1 MTAEVATAHSAGR
14 CGDFRGMRDLASRGQ
29 NLSKVL
35 MVGGPLD
42 GEWRELPYTTTGYVV
57 RFRPKGAPHK
67 NGIYELGVE
76 TEDGGEFY
84 FLGFEELDA

>member
-1 MTAEVATAHSAGR
+1 MPE
-14 CGDFRGMRDLASRGQ
+14 LARRGQ

-42 GEWRELPYTTTGYVV
+42 GEWRELPHTTTGYVV
-57 RFRPKGAPHK
+57 RFRPKGAPHQK
-67 NGIYELGVE
+67 GFYELGVE

-84 FLGFEELDA
+84 FLGFEEIDDEDCKS